1 MGQGTGGAHRGRSR
15 RRVGIWVALTSH
27 YVVLVCS
34 GRQLKPVT
42 ELGLAPSA
50 GSETGSRALGKGSDS
65 GDTSTAN
72 KAEADWRTDYMPWQG
87 DSERRGGGVG
97 GMAREAHQ
105 LLVSAVACKTDAA
118 GTASSAERST
128 PRLATSTAKFGPG
141 RQGSC
146 WLCGSWKRTCGDY
159 SAKTG
164 RRRRDRGQ
172 ILATYP
178 VLLAT
183 TAENLPPGHG
193 RRRVR
198 AP

>member
-1 MGQGTGGAHRGRSR
+1 MGQGSGAISR
-15 RRVGIWVALTSH
+15 EESAQGIWVALTSH

-34 GRQLKPVT
+34 GRQLKPVA

-50 GSETGSRALGKGSDS
+50 GFETGSRTLGKGSDS
-65 GDTSTAN
+65 GDTSTAD
-72 KAEADWRTDYMPWQG
+72 KAEADRRTDYMPWQG
-87 DSERRGGGVG
+87 NSERRGGGLG
-97 GMAREAHQ
+97 GLTGEAHQ
-105 LLVSAVACKTDAA
+105 VLVSAVACKADAA
-118 GTASSAERST
+118 GTASSAEGST
-128 PRLATSTAKFGPG
+128 PRLAASTARFGPG
-141 RQGSC
+141 RRGNC

-164 RRRRDRGQ
+164 RRRRDHGQ

-178 VLLAT
+178 VFLAT

-198 AP
+198 PP